1 MRITMALGLIS
12 CLSLGLYLQPV
23 YADEAPA
30 SAAEAMTP
38 EAAMPEAETKLA
50 DIFAEVA
57 KHYRAGGSEVRAQE
71 TRESLQIKVLRF
83 MRQNPQAQDW
93 TGTLKN
99 RGLTPEG
106 DAWISIEIADGVT
119 VSTLKSKADDA
130 TASTLI
136 HRGSPLFGVVQNA
149 KLGGVIKFS
158 GQFLSS
164 VIADDEEMILRPELI
179 MLFMKI
185 DGVGG

>member
-1 MRITMALGLIS
+1 MRITIALAILS
-12 CLSLGLYLQPV
+12 CLSFGFYSQPV
-23 YADEAPA
+23 SADEAPA
-30 SAAEAMTP
+30 SAAES
-38 EAAMPEAETKLA
+38 AMPEAEANLIE
-50 DIFAEVA
+50 IFAEAA
-57 KHYRAGGSEVRAQE
+57 KHYRSSGSESRALE
-71 TRESLQIKVLRF
+71 TRESLQIRLLRF
-83 MRQNPQAQDW
+83 MRQNPQAQNW
-93 TGTLKN
+93 IGTLKN

-106 DAWISIEIADGVT
+106 AAWISIEIADGVT
-119 VSTLKSKADDA
+119 VSTLKSKADDS

-136 HRGSPLFGVVQNA
+136 HPGSPLFGIAQNA
-149 KLGGVIKFS
+149 KLGGAVKFS